1 MSKEQKIKWLVIVNP
16 AASGGQ
22 GEQRW
27 SVIQA
32 YLHKSGIDFFYK
44 KTTHRNHAT
53 HLAQEAIEA
62 GCRHLIAVGGDGTGN
77 EVVNGIF
84 QQKKVKSTAITFALL
99 PLGTG
104 NDWIK
109 THQIPKDLVLWVD
122 CLKKGK
128 TTIQDVGLVT
138 CFFDGKK
145 IQRYFINVAGMAY
158 DAYTVQMTEQK
169 SSFVFPKIQ
178 YLLAVLKGLFKYRL
192 HRAKLIFN
200 EEEIIDFFY
209 TINVGICKYSGGG
222 MQLVPHAIPDDGQ
235 LALTYAGNISKLN
248 IILNTYRFYNG
259 SLLSHPK
266 VNGVFSKKIKVETMD
281 NQPTGVEVDGEYIGE
296 TPVVFEIIPQALR
309 LIIAD

>member
-109 THQIPKDLVLWVD
+109 THQIPKDLALWVD

-128 TTIQDVGLVT
+128 TTI
-138 CFFDGKK
+138 
-145 IQRYFINVAGMAY
+145 
-158 DAYTVQMTEQK
+158 
-169 SSFVFPKIQ
+169 
-178 YLLAVLKGLFKYRL
+178 
-192 HRAKLIFN
+192 
-200 EEEIIDFFY
+200 
-209 TINVGICKYSGGG
+209 
-222 MQLVPHAIPDDGQ
+222 
-235 LALTYAGNISKLN
+235 
-248 IILNTYRFYNG
+248 
-259 SLLSHPK
+259 
-266 VNGVFSKKIKVETMD
+266 
-281 NQPTGVEVDGEYIGE
+281 
-296 TPVVFEIIPQALR
+296 
-309 LIIAD
+309 